1 MADNRHAGMIE
12 IRKGK
17 LSDTERIVELQ
28 VRMAQETEGL
38 GLDTTVVGRGVHGVF
53 QEPARGTYWVA
64 EEKGK
69 IVGVLLA
76 IPKGKIVGVLL
87 AIPEWSDWRNG
98 TVLWIHSLYIIPQAR
113 RQGVFKKL
121 YLNLK
126 KQVEQ
131 APELMGLRLYV
142 DKRNKS
148 AQEVYEKLGM
158 SKEHYDLYEWLK

>member
-1 MADNRHAGMIE
+1 MIE

-17 LSDTERIVELQ
+17 LSDLERIVELQ
-28 VRMAQETEGL
+28 LQMARETEGL
-38 GLDTTVVGRGVHGVF
+38 ELDRRVVSEGVRGVF

-64 EEKGK
+64 EENGD
-69 IVGVLLA
+69 VL
-76 IPKGKIVGVLL
+76 GVLL

-98 TVLWIHSLYIIPQAR
+98 TVIWIHSLYVIPQAR
-113 RQGVFKKL
+113 GQGVFKKL

-126 KQVEQ
+126 KQVERS
-131 APELMGLRLYV
+131 PKLMGLRLYV

-148 AQEVYEKLGM
+148 AQEVYEKLSM

>member
-1 MADNRHAGMIE
+1 MIE

-17 LSDTERIVELQ
+17 LSDSERIVELQ
-28 VRMAQETEGL
+28 VQMARETEGL
-38 GLDTTVVGRGVHGVF
+38 ELDKTVVSRGVRGVF
-53 QEPARGTYWVA
+53 EEPARGTYWIA
-64 EEKGK
+64 EEEDN
-69 IVGVLLA
+69 IL
-76 IPKGKIVGVLL
+76 GVLL
-87 AIPEWSDWRNG
+87 AIPEWSDWRNA
-98 TVLWIHSLYIIPQAR
+98 TVLWIYSLYIIPDAR
-113 RQGVFKKL
+113 GQGIFKKL

-131 APELMGLRLYV
+131 LPELTGIRLYV

>member
-38 GLDTTVVGRGVHGVF
+38 GLDKTVVGRGVHGVF

-69 IVGVLLA
+69 V
-76 IPKGKIVGVLL
+76 VGVLL

-98 TVLWIHSLYIIPQAR
+98 TVLWIHSLYIIPQVR

-158 SKEHYDLYEWLK
+158 RKEHYDLYEWLK